1 MLSAGP
7 MAPYVGFTESE
18 VKRLCTK
25 YDREFEDVRR
35 WYDGYQLGEYHV
47 YNPRAVV
54 SVMLYGEYQSYWS
67 RTGTYE
73 SIIQFIDMDFDGLKK
88 AIISMLSGDEV
99 QVRTGS
105 FQNDMISFKNKDDVL
120 TLLIHLG
127 YLAFDQRKQT
137 AYIPNEEIR
146 GEFAT
151 AVDVLHWL

>member
-1 MLSAGP
+1 
-7 MAPYVGFTESE
+7 
-18 VKRLCTK
+18 
-25 YDREFEDVRR
+25 
-35 WYDGYQLGEYHV
+35 
-47 YNPRAVV
+47 
-54 SVMLYGEYQSYWS
+54 
-67 RTGTYE
+67 
-73 SIIQFIDMDFDGLKK
+73 MDFDGLKK

-151 AVDVLHWL
+151 AVDVLHWLLS